1 MTKFSV
7 DESNSDANSTDD
19 GNAVE
24 TSKSKE
30 QNESIPQLNNYEGVW
45 ENDSMPAVFSANQ
58 LKPVNESTSLSVLSQ
73 LDDQNIG
80 KYFAGY

>member
-24 TSKSKE
+24 TSKMKSKMKAFH
-30 QNESIPQLNNYEGVW
+30 N
-45 ENDSMPAVFSANQ
+45 
-58 LKPVNESTSLSVLSQ
+58 
-73 LDDQNIG
+73 
-80 KYFAGY
+80 